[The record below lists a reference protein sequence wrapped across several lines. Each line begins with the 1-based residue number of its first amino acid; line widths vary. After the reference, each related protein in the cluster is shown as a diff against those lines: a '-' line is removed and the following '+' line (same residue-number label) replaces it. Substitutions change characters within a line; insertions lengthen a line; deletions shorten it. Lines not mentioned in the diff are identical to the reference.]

1 MKCYVK
7 RIIDIILSVFGIIV
21 FLPAWII
28 VSFLIKI
35 DSKGTVLYKHIR
47 VGLNGK
53 KFFCFKFRSMHE
65 NIDPDLLPQNPS
77 DKRVAKVGRFLRK
90 TSLDETPQLIN
101 VLFGDMSIVGP
112 RPALPSQVEKFK
124 NGDFDKLL
132 VKPGLT
138 GWTQIN
144 GRNAIEYKKRME
156 LDSWYAKNWNLF
168 LDFKILLM
176 TPFVLFKQ
184 EGIYDEH

>member
-101 VLFGDMSIVGP
+101 VLFGDMSIVGQ
-112 RPALPSQVEKFK
+112 RP
-124 NGDFDKLL
+124 
-132 VKPGLT
+132 
-138 GWTQIN
+138 
-144 GRNAIEYKKRME
+144 
-156 LDSWYAKNWNLF
+156 
-168 LDFKILLM
+168 
-176 TPFVLFKQ
+176 
-184 EGIYDEH
+184 